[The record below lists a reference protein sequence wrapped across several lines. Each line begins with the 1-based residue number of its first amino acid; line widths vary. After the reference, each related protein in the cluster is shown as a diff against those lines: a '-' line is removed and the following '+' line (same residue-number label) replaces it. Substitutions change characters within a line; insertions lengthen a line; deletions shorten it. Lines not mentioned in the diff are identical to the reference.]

1 MTASSKKPLRSTSLI
16 SRPRRLDLATWIRMG
31 AVLTVLV
38 TVIPLLIVVDRF
50 AKHYAERQA
59 VESLDQIASELRDGL
74 DRGMFERYVEIVRI
88 SSADTIVH
96 SDVPARVQRML
107 ERLQATLP
115 TYAWIGV
122 TDADGVVQAATGGLL
137 NGVNVSA
144 RPWFKAGAIAPHVG
158 DVHQAELLASL
169 LPQQSEPW
177 RFVDISAPI
186 RMPDGTLIGVIGA
199 HLSWNWAAQLEKEL
213 IENERIKRG
222 ADVWIVDRSGA
233 VLLGPPGQSTTRVD
247 IGALRHKE
255 HGQPQLFATWP
266 DGHRYATA
274 ISDTLGYMSY
284 PGLGWTV
291 VVRQPESVVYAE
303 FRELQA
309 QLVMTGALVCTV
321 FFLLA
326 TVFARGLARPLN
338 ELSRAVERHT
348 AGEHDIDI
356 RRQSNYHESFVL
368 SDAIIQM
375 IDTERQHTRELAA
388 LNASLEQRVEER
400 TEALHE
406 ANEHL
411 ARALIER
418 GQAEDAALRS
428 EEQVRD
434 ILRNANVACMTVDEQ
449 FRITSWNQ
457 QAQYTFGW
465 MASEVMGE
473 RLTDLLVPQ
482 PFRDDYEH
490 LLRGALTHKAD
501 RSMDAPRHEL
511 TLLRRDGVA
520 FIGEVTTSV
529 VRRGDTV
536 IITGFVHDISERKE
550 AERALRES
558 QKRLKTI
565 TDNLPV
571 LIGYID
577 TDLRYG
583 FANQAYHTIFGV
595 DPANI
600 IGHKAHD
607 VLVPDT
613 LARVA
618 PYMDRARAGEQVE
631 FENVI
636 AMDGTE
642 RYLLTTYIPHIDE
655 ATGKVLGFYTMGVD
669 ITERKQ
675 LELRLEE
682 QAMQD
687 PLTGLPNRRA
697 FMERLPQAMARA
709 RRWGKSC
716 ALMFLD
722 LDGFKNVNDTLG
734 HEAGDEL
741 LRQFAM
747 RLLQSVRQTDTVAR
761 LAGDEFTV
769 LLESLG
775 DGIDDAR
782 EVSRHIV
789 EAMATPFYIAD
800 QQLTITTS
808 IGIALYRPDSTH
820 NADRLLAAADEAMY
834 AAKRAGKNGVQLAP
848 EEV

>member
-1 MTASSKKPLRSTSLI
+1 MTASSKQPLPSARVVT
-16 SRPRRLDLATWIRMG
+16 RPRRLDLATWIRMG

-74 DRGMFERYVEIVRI
+74 DRGMFERYAEIVRI
-88 SSADTIVH
+88 ASADTIVH
-96 SDVPARVQRML
+96 RDVPARVQRML

-115 TYAWIGV
+115 IYAWIGV
-122 TDADGVVQAATGGLL
+122 ADTDGVVQAATGGLL
-137 NGVNVSA
+137 NGADVSA

-158 DVHQAELLASL
+158 DVHEAGLLASL
-169 LPQQSEPW
+169 LPKRDEPW
-177 RFVDISAPI
+177 HFVDISAPI
-186 RMPDGTLIGVIGA
+186 RLADGTLVGVIGA
-199 HLSWNWAAQLEKEL
+199 HLSWNWASQLEKEL
-213 IENERIKRG
+213 IENERIRRG

-233 VLLGPPGQSTTRVD
+233 VLLGPPDQKMTHIDV
-247 IGALRHKE
+247 GAMRHKE
-255 HGQPQLFATWP
+255 HGPEQLFVTWP

-274 ISDTLGYMSY
+274 VSDTLGYMSY

-291 VVRQPESVVYAE
+291 VVRQPESVVYVE

-338 ELSRAVERHT
+338 ELSRAVERYT
-348 AGEHDIDI
+348 AGEHDIEI

-434 ILRNANVACMTVDEQ
+434 ILRNANVACITVDEQ
-449 FRITSWNQ
+449 HRITSWNL

-473 RLTDLLVPQ
+473 RLTDLVVP
-482 PFRDDYEH
+482 PACRKDYDQ
-490 LLRGALTHKAD
+490 LLRHALVD
-501 RSMDAPRHEL
+501 RGDRAMDTPRREL
-511 TLLRRDGVA
+511 KLLRRDGA
-520 FIGEVTTSV
+520 EFIGEVATSV
-529 VRRGDTV
+529 VRRGSTV

-558 QKRLKTI
+558 QRRLKTI

-571 LIGYID
+571 LIGYVD

-583 FANQAYHTIFGV
+583 FANQAYHTVFGI
-595 DPANI
+595 DPADI
-600 IGHKAHD
+600 IGRKAQE

-613 LARVA
+613 MARVA
-618 PYMDRARAGEQVE
+618 PYMDRAGAGEQVQ

-642 RYLLTTYIPHIDE
+642 RYLLTTYIPHVDE

-709 RRWGKSC
+709 RRWGKPC

-741 LRQFAM
+741 LRQFAV
-747 RLLQSVRQTDTVAR
+747 RLLENVRQTDTVAR

-789 EAMATPFYIAD
+789 EAMTQPFHIAG
-800 QQLTITTS
+800 QQLTMTTS
-808 IGIALYRPDSTH
+808 IGISLYRPDSGY
-820 NADRLLAAADEAMY
+820 NADHLLAAADEAMY

-848 EEV
+848 EEA